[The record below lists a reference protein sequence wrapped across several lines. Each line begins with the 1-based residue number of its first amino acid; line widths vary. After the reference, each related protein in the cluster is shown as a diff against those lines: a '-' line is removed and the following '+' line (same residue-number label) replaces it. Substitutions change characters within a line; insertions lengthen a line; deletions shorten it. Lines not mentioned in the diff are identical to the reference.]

1 MPSLC
6 KALLCTM
13 ILGSMTLS
21 TGCGTATR
29 SSSTHDTVR
38 FASFNANSNP
48 LAMGAG
54 DTLGASL
61 FMAQERY

>member
-1 MPSLC
+1 
-6 KALLCTM
+6 
-13 ILGSMTLS
+13 MTLS

-54 DTLGASL
+54 DTLGAAI
-61 FMAQERY
+61 FMAQERR